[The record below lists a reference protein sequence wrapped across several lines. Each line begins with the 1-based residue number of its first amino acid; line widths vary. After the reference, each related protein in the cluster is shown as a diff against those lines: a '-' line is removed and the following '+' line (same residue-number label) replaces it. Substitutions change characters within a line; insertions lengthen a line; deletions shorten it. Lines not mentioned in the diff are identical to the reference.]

1 MTSRYWMCTG
11 LDENGDELSFVI
23 EYQDAIDLE
32 NGELYSLCL
41 VKGLCYCLTFTAI
54 ENCKSCGNMPVADTS
69 IIRDIIECDKISK
82 LNGMIVP
89 SNQTDNFNLPVKSD
103 VCKSI
108 HNDYILIRS
117 YCNSYL
123 ELKIPY
129 DSRVEQVATL
139 QINHIY
145 DFTFGNPEID
155 GMYIVVDFGFAEE
168 EQLIN
173 EIKKPTNITPV
184 DEEQIEMCENHKFV
198 RCDGGIDIISTDVN
212 FGVDAE
218 DNPIQ
223 PIVGKHYRIN
233 WMDCEGNK
241 STICVEYAGL
251 VNETA
256 IIDIVYSADDPA
268 IPFDDCGCNSTSQT
282 LEFVDC
288 VTGEHY
294 YWPQSWFLS
303 ASDFTPGV
311 SYTIGIY
318 LRKCYTYIGPSN
330 HEPNNPYPMNKAS
343 ERLCV
348 DCDTYYR
355 LYDVYSCY
363 SKEKFDIPVIISG
376 RILTELEALNGNSF
390 TFEYDGVEYNCITY
404 GNYVQLDAEEYEE
417 FMSGEHI
424 LIDDT
429 ITAYKDCKEC
439 IDGMIDTG
447 EYGVW
452 TITSCDGE
460 TNILVL
466 GTADYE
472 SYDGCTVLFSVDGKF
487 PKCGTINRVDVTDN
501 ISGYD
506 NVNVSRIDIEGSYK
520 DCQKCHDDN
529 CNEEEEKNEV
539 LGFTPDNDYSVNATY
554 DSCIKYDVCCEDKN
568 KDL

>member
-1 MTSRYWMCTG
+1 MTSRYWRCTG
-11 LDENGDELSFVI
+11 LDERGDELSFVI
-23 EYQDAIDLE
+23 EYEDAIDLE

-54 ENCKSCGNMPVADTS
+54 ENCKSCSDMPVADAS
-69 IIRDIIECDKISK
+69 IIRDIIENDRISE

-89 SNQTDNFNLPVKSD
+89 SKETNNFNLPVKSD
-103 VCKSI
+103 VCKSNQ
-108 HNDYILIRS
+108 NDYILIRS
-117 YCNSYL
+117 YCKSYL
-123 ELKIPY
+123 PLKIPY

-145 DFTFGNPEID
+145 NFTFGNEYD
-155 GMYIVVDFGFAEE
+155 GVYIVEDFGFAEE
-168 EQLIN
+168 EQLQD
-173 EIKKPTNITPV
+173 ELKRPTNITQV
-184 DEEQIEMCENHKFV
+184 EEDEIVMCENHKFV
-198 RCDGGIDIISTDVN
+198 RCDGGIDIVSTDVN
-212 FGVDAE
+212 FGVDE
-218 DNPIQ
+218 ENNPIQ

-233 WMDCEGNK
+233 WVDCDGNK
-241 STICVEYAGL
+241 SPICVEYMGL

-256 IIDIVYSADDPA
+256 IVDIVYSADDPA
-268 IPFDDCGCNSTSQT
+268 IPFDDCGCNSASQT

-294 YWPQSWFLS
+294 YWPQSLFLS

-318 LRKCYTYIGPSN
+318 VRKCYTYIGPSN
-330 HEPNNPYPMNKAS
+330 HEPNNPYQMNKAS

-348 DCDTYYR
+348 NCDTYYR

-363 SKEKFDIPVIISG
+363 SKEKFDVPVIISG
-376 RILTELEALNGNSF
+376 QILTELESLHNSSF
-390 TFEYDGVEYNCITY
+390 TFEYNGVEYKCVTY
-404 GNYVQLDAEEYEE
+404 GNYVQLDKEEYEE

-424 LIDDT
+424 LIDNSV
-429 ITAYKDCKEC
+429 TAFDDCQEC
-439 IDGMIDTG
+439 IDSLVDTG
-447 EYGVW
+447 EYGIW
-452 TITSCDGE
+452 TITSCNGE

-487 PKCGTINRVDVTDN
+487 PKCGTINRIGVTDS

-506 NVNVSRIDIEGSYK
+506 NVNASRVDIEGSYK

-529 CNEEEEKNEV
+529 CNEKEEKNEV

-554 DSCIKYDVCCEDKN
+554 DSCVKYDVCCENKN